1 MTEKEVMKFVIERS
15 NDPII
20 KNPVLREAM
29 NKDLGPRINYFA
41 GGFLKAGK
49 KLLTKI
55 PTPKPT
61 TVKPRFLEEKLSH

>member
-29 NKDLGPRINYFA
+29 NKDLGPRPMF
-41 GGFLKAGK
+41 GQGSKA
-49 KLLTKI
+49 
-55 PTPKPT
+55 
-61 TVKPRFLEEKLSH
+61 

>member
-29 NKDLGPRINYFA
+29 NKDLGPR
-41 GGFLKAGK
+41 
-49 KLLTKI
+49 
-55 PTPKPT
+55 PKFWSRVSVDSAVRT
-61 TVKPRFLEEKLSH
+61 A